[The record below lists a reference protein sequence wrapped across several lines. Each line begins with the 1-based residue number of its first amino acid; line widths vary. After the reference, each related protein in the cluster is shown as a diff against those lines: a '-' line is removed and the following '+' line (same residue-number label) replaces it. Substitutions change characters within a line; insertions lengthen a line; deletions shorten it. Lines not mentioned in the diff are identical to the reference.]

1 MLVNFERDKADKTTR
16 KEEKLNQKDQ
26 DEQEL
31 AALRSKYRKL
41 MGTLGELEAD
51 RKVSR
56 CPRYTTHC
64 KRQLMHALAAL

>member
-1 MLVNFERDKADKTTR
+1 MLANFERDKADKTTR
-16 KEEKLNQKDQ
+16 KEEKLTQKEQ

-51 RKVSR
+51 RKVR
-56 CPRYTTHC
+56 MRPTNA
-64 KRQLMHALAAL
+64 QLLFPQE